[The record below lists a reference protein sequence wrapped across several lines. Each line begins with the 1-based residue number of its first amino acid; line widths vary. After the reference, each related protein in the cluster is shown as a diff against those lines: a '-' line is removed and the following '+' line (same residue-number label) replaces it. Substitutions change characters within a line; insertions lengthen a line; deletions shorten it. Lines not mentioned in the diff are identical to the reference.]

1 MSLKERIDKLKPY
14 LLAYNVSMEDGVQY
28 AVLRVPQN
36 WTIPAEDIDKT
47 YGVKVR
53 AIDGGTCFLADI
65 NDGHE
70 VLFDSLDHVVELNVK
85 IQERMALLKTKVEEL
100 KKLFISEDLER
111 LKTLEFTFKPQ
122 KKGAKKSTKPA
133 VDVSAGI
140 DPPSDPAAL
149 AEIQVPEATPV
160 TEAVI
165 PELEKP
171 KNDSNGGSL
180 IDFVEDSIEQ

>member
-100 KKLFISEDLER
+100 KKLFISEDLDR

-122 KKGAKKSTKPA
+122 KKGVKKSAKPA
-133 VDVSAGI
+133 VEVAV
-140 DPPSDPAAL
+140 DPAAL
-149 AEIQVPEATPV
+149 TEIQVPEAAYGA
-160 TEAVI
+160 EAI
-165 PELEKP
+165 PEPEKP
-171 KNDSNGGSL
+171 KKDSNGGSL
-180 IDFVEDSIEQ
+180 MDFVEDSIEQ